1 MSIADLPGIEP
12 HDIPFYFNTSKRA
25 GRFLQHCARCS
36 SLLYII
42 DGDEDLPLTVSE
54 QFQIIRAH
62 LAEYDT
68 TIEKEQR
75 ELQLAKTEFPDRFNY
90 FDWDDINI
98 STSLTD
104 IPFIVAI
111 SKDDLPGAAERENE
125 LNNEL
130 EKFHTNSPRLLYYKK
145 AICTSAVDLTG
156 WQMIVYLLRH
166 MKESREKTRTDDLY
180 W

>member
-1 MSIADLPGIEP
+1 M
-12 HDIPFYFNTSKRA
+12 
-25 GRFLQHCARCS
+25 
-36 SLLYII
+36 
-42 DGDEDLPLTVSE
+42 
-54 QFQIIRAH
+54 
-62 LAEYDT
+62 AEYDT

-90 FDWDDINI
+90 FEWDDINL
-98 STSLTD
+98 STALTD

-111 SKDDLPGAAERENE
+111 SKNDLPGANERENQ

-130 EKFHTNSPRLLYYKK
+130 KIFHKNSPGLLYYQK
-145 AICTSAVDLTG
+145 AICTSAEDLTG

-166 MKESREKTRTDDLY
+166 MKESRKNIRTDDLY